1 MIKKLESELK
11 EAKDKL
17 KQTSMKKEALEK
29 AIWDMIN
36 YANIFV
42 LLLDSKM
49 NVLLINQSFSKTLGF
64 DDPKEVIDKCWLDF
78 IKPEDK
84 EFINIVHHSLA
95 FDNEKV
101 SKKYMEVVN
110 DVVKTDGES
119 LSIRWFNFPI
129 NHQYNLIFS
138 FGLPTEI
145 PAEITEE
152 SIRTYYQEI
161 LLKDKTMILSLKDM
175 AIKDLQTLDNCERE
189 LTKLDGPFDT

>member
-1 MIKKLESELK
+1 MINKLESELK
-11 EAKDKL
+11 ETKDKL

-49 NVLLINQSFSKTLGF
+49 HVLLINQSFSKTLGF
-64 DDPKEVIDKCWLDF
+64 DDAKEVIDKCWLDF

-84 EFINIVHHSLA
+84 DLITAVHHSLA
-95 FDNEKV
+95 FDGEKE
-101 SKKYMEVVN
+101 SKKYREVVS
-110 DVVKTDGES
+110 DIIKLDGES
-119 LSIRWFNFPI
+119 LSIKWFNFPI
-129 NHQYNLIFS
+129 NHQYNLTFS
-138 FGLPTEI
+138 FGIPTEV

-152 SIRTYYQEI
+152 SIRTYYREI

-189 LTKLDGPFDT
+189 LTELDGPF